1 MVEWEDLEE
10 DAAAR
15 VASAGM
21 LLKEAMATAKA
32 AGGDVVSDA
41 SVVAAQAELTAA
53 RDAKAAL

>member
-1 MVEWEDLEE
+1 
-10 DAAAR
+10 
-15 VASAGM
+15 M